1 MGPTPIFVLGMP
13 RSGTTLIKQILSTHA
28 MVLGGGE
35 LPTLGQLTD
44 DLSSESMTF
53 PEIVATLDD
62 GDIER
67 IGHEYSNAL
76 AEISEN
82 TPFAVDKMPRN
93 FLFIGLIH
101 LALTH
106 AKIIHC
112 RRDPVDTC
120 FSCFKQI
127 FQVLKNLPMI

>member
-82 TPFAVDKMPRN
+82 TPFAVDKMPPGNSLRGG
-93 FLFIGLIH
+93 IEVKHGATPRSTGC
-101 LALTH
+101 LAAEALRFH
-106 AKIIHC
+106 GIEI
-112 RRDPVDTC
+112 
-120 FSCFKQI
+120 
-127 FQVLKNLPMI
+127 